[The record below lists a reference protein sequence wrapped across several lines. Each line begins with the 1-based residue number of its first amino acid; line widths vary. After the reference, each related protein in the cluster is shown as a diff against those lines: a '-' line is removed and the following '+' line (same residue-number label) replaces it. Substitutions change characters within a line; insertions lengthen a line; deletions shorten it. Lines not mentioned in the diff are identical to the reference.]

1 MKGLLLDESYQIAQK
16 VGQSNLSITENVI
29 LSPLPLTR
37 EKVCLE
43 TNSHGRREC
52 EETFWEIK
60 IHDPIRFRS

>member
-1 MKGLLLDESYQIAQK
+1 MKGLSLDESYQIAQK
-16 VGQSNLSITENVI
+16 VGQSNLSIKENVI

-37 EKVCLE
+37 EE